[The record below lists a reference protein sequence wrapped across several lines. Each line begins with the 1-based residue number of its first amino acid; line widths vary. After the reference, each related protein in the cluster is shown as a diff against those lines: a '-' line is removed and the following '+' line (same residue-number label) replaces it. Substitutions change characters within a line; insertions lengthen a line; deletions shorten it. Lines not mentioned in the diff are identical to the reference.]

1 MTSRQDIVIKPADKG
16 GRIVV
21 WRKDLYMQEG
31 YSQLNSPSY
40 KKLKKDPTRN
50 LNNQIIKAI
59 NEEISSNN
67 LPPNARKLYSQHPR
81 TSLFY
86 MLPKIHKPDNP
97 GRPIVSAVSC
107 PTTHIATYLDQL
119 LTPLVK
125 QLPTYIKD
133 SSAAL
138 RVFKDFR
145 FSGDHRYLF
154 TMDVKSLYT
163 VIPHKDGLLALKHF
177 LNKRTI
183 QNPPTD
189 TLIRLAE
196 LVLTT
201 NAFLFNNDTYLQT
214 SGVAMGS
221 KLGPAYACLFVG
233 HQEELIF
240 QSYTGPLPCLLMR
253 YIDDV
258 VGATS
263 LPLDHL
269 QSFVHFVNNFHPA
282 LEFTH
287 IITEDSLSF
296 LDIQLSISKD
306 RISTSVHYKETDAHC
321 YFDYNSSHPQKCKD
335 SIPYSQFR
343 RLRRLCSLDQDFQAR
358 TEEMSTF
365 FHNSKYPPNITT
377 SAMAKVSNLTQEA
390 SLVPVNNQTTQERI
404 PLTLTFHPLS
414 KQVKNIIYNNF
425 HLLTDDDETSEIFQT
440 PPLMAYR
447 RDKNMKDLLV
457 RTKLPSTTE
466 LSGTTPCNNHKCRT
480 CTHIDPS
487 TTVTN
492 NKKVFHINAHF
503 SCSSACLI
511 YCISCNACG
520 MLYIGETSRQ
530 LNARFG
536 EHLRN
541 VEKKVHLQD
550 AHKDDPD
557 STVSLHFNSIGHTIN
572 DMKITGLSFAS
583 SDSIKRKTL
592 EKRIIFKLGT
602 LVPVGLNKQF
612 SYLS

>member
-1 MTSRQDIVIKPADKG
+1 MTFAEFHMKTCLYEV
-16 GRIVV
+16 
-21 WRKDLYMQEG
+21 RK
-31 YSQLNSPSY
+31 
-40 KKLKKDPTRN
+40 
-50 LNNQIIKAI
+50 
-59 NEEISSNN
+59 
-67 LPPNARKLYSQHPR
+67 
-81 TSLFY
+81 
-86 MLPKIHKPDNP
+86 
-97 GRPIVSAVSC
+97 
-107 PTTHIATYLDQL
+107 
-119 LTPLVK
+119 
-125 QLPTYIKD
+125 
-133 SSAAL
+133 
-138 RVFKDFR
+138 
-145 FSGDHRYLF
+145 
-154 TMDVKSLYT
+154 
-163 VIPHKDGLLALKHF
+163 
-177 LNKRTI
+177 
-183 QNPPTD
+183 
-189 TLIRLAE
+189 
-196 LVLTT
+196 
-201 NAFLFNNDTYLQT
+201 
-214 SGVAMGS
+214 
-221 KLGPAYACLFVG
+221 
-233 HQEELIF
+233 F
-240 QSYTGPLPCLLMR
+240 QSYTGPFPCLLMH

-269 QSFVHFVNNFHPA
+269 QNFIHFVNNFHPA

-321 YFDYNSSHPQKCKD
+321 YFDSISSSAPSLRRSTRERSSSCKPVVWCVYAKPAHPQKCKD

-343 RLRRLCSLDQDFQAR
+343 RLRCLCSSDQDFQAR

-365 FHNSKYPPNITT
+365 FHNSNYPPNITT
-377 SAMAKVSNLTQEA
+377 PAMTKVSNLTQEA
-390 SLVPVNNQTTQERI
+390 SLVSVNNQTTQERV

-425 HLLTDDDETSEIFQT
+425 HLLTNDDETSEIFQT

-466 LSGTTPCNNHKCRT
+466 LSGTTPCNSHKCRT
-480 CTHIDPS
+480 CTHVDPS

-492 NKKVFHINAHF
+492 NNKVFHINTHF

-536 EHLRN
+536 EHLHN